1 MTVKRGFD
9 VPVLLVIYNRPKVTK
24 ESLAAIAKIEPKVLL
39 VAADGPRSAAES
51 DQCSRT
57 RDLIGGVNWECDIR
71 TRFSD
76 ENLGCG
82 VSVHTAVDWAL
93 AQFEE
98 IIVLEDDCI
107 AEPSFFRF
115 CEELLQRYRHDGRIA
130 HIGGFNFQE
139 TQPVGK
145 YSYFFSKYSIA
156 SGGWATWRR
165 AWKYYDW
172 KIEHWPEL
180 KDAGLVQRWCD
191 DRLEQK
197 MWTSIYDRMHEGA
210 PDVWDYQWN
219 LACWV
224 QNGLAILPSVHL
236 LTNIGFGPDATHT
249 KKVIPCLV
257 APTSKLS
264 TISHP
269 PFIVRNRKADAYLF
283 EHNFGGAGMRYAK
296 SWRGRLTYARQ
307 SLRSP
312 CRAFK
317 GLRGFLTYSRRSVSP
332 GSDPKS

>member
-1 MTVKRGFD
+1 MTVGRGID
-9 VPVLLVIYNRPKVTK
+9 VPVLLVIYNRPEMTK
-24 ESLAAIAKIEPKVLL
+24 RSLAAIANFQPKILL
-39 VAADGPRSAAES
+39 VAADGPRSIADS
-51 DQCSRT
+51 DKCART
-57 RDLIGGVNWECDIR
+57 RELIGGVSWGCDIW

-82 VSVHTAVDWAL
+82 ISVHTAVDWAL
-93 AQFEE
+93 EQFEE
-98 IIVLEDDCI
+98 VIVLEDDCI

-115 CEELLQRYRHDGRIA
+115 CEELLHHYRRDERIA

-139 TQPVGK
+139 TQPVGTH
-145 YSYFFSKYSIA
+145 SYFFSKYSIA

-165 AWKYYDW
+165 AWRHYDW
-172 KIEHWPEL
+172 KVEKWPQL
-180 KDAGLVQRWCD
+180 KEAGLVQRWCED
-191 DRLEQK
+191 PLEQK
-197 MWTSIYDRMHEGA
+197 LWTSAYDRMHKGA

-219 LACWV
+219 LACWA

-236 LTNIGFGPDATHT
+236 LTNIGFGSDATHT

-257 APTSKLS
+257 APTSELS

-269 PFIVRNRKADAYLF
+269 PFIVRNRKADTYLF

-296 SWRGRLTYARQ
+296 SWRGRLGYALR

-312 CRAFK
+312 YRALKKLWEFV
-317 GLRGFLTYSRRSVSP
+317 LHSRGSVSP
-332 GSDPKS
+332 RSD